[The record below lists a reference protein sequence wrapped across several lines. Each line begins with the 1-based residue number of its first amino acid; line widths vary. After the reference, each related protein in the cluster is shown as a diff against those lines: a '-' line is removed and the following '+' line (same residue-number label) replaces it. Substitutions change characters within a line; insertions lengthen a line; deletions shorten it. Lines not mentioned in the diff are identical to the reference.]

1 MDKKKLCIIPFS
13 IVMFICL
20 GTVYSWS
27 VFRGPLESLFNIGS
41 TASGVPYTL
50 FLATY
55 AVFMMITGYFIDKYN
70 PKKIMALGTVLVC
83 LGWFLA
89 GFSKNITMVS
99 LTYGV
104 IGGSGVGIIYGVPV
118 AIVSSVFKKKKGL
131 AVGLI
136 LSGFGLSPLI
146 SAPIAKYLIGSFG
159 ILTTFKIIGI
169 AFLVII
175 LPLIIP
181 FEFPKEEKEDK
192 VLEGLGTKEMM
203 KDRRFYGLWIC
214 YVIGSLIGLMS
225 VGITS
230 AVGTEMIGLTSGEA
244 AAIVSILAIF
254 NGVGRPIFGYITDKF
269 KVFKAANISYIMIIV
284 AGIMMFNG
292 KQGDKLLFFIAFA
305 IIWMTLGSWLAI
317 APTATGALFGERN
330 KNKNYGVIFTAYG
343 VGAVLGV
350 TVSGMLRDAFGSYKY
365 VFLFMII
372 MAVIG
377 MISSL
382 LIRTKKVSS

>member
-1 MDKKKLCIIPFS
+1 MEKKKLIIIPFS
-13 IVMFICL
+13 IIMFICL

-27 VFRGPLESLFNIGS
+27 VFRGPLEKLFNIGS
-41 TASGVPYTL
+41 TGSGVPYTM
-50 FLATY
+50 FLAFY
-55 AVFMMITGYFIDKYN
+55 AVFMMITGYFIDKYS
-70 PKKIMALGTVLVC
+70 PKKIMFLGTILVG

-89 GFSKNITMVS
+89 SFSKNITMVS

-118 AIVSSVFKKKKGL
+118 AVVSSIFKEKKGL

-146 SAPIAKYLIGSFG
+146 SAPIARHLIESFG
-159 ILTTFKIIGI
+159 VLTSFRIIGI

-181 FEFPKEEKEDK
+181 FEFPKKEKDEEA
-192 VLEGLGTKEMM
+192 LEGLETKEML

-225 VGITS
+225 VGMTS
-230 AVGTEMIGLTSGEA
+230 AVGVEMIGLTSFEA
-244 AAIVSILAIF
+244 ATIVSILAIF
-254 NGVGRPIFGYITDKF
+254 NGVGRPIFGYITDKL
-269 KVFKAANISYIMIIV
+269 KVVKAANISYIMIII
-284 AGIMMFNG
+284 AGIIMFNG

-305 IIWMTLGSWLAI
+305 IIWMTLGSWLSI
-317 APTATGALFGERN
+317 APTATGSLFGEKN
-330 KNKNYGVIFTAYG
+330 KNKNYGVVFTAYG

-350 TVSGMLRDAFGSYKY
+350 TASGMLRDAFGSYKY
-365 VFLFMII
+365 VFLFMIV
-372 MAVIG
+372 MAIIG
-377 MISSL
+377 MISTL
-382 LIRTKKVSS
+382 LIRKR